1 MSVYKTIAKN
11 FAANSFGMGVN
22 FLNQIA
28 MVPLFITHWGIDKYA
43 DWILITAFSSFFAM
57 TDMGLNRASNNE
69 FVIKYQQKD
78 YSTCIKLQTNSFLFV
93 LSVFAAFMVVA
104 IFISLVWGF
113 KGLLGIKVFS
123 EMESSVAFILLLS
136 EVFLTM
142 YGRVYHGVLRAT
154 SRTHVAIIIDNV
166 VRLAVLVILFFGIF
180 FKVDLITLLI
190 LYLSPT
196 VAGILFKHYYSS
208 RIFAVKLS
216 YQNFDSKV
224 FKSLMKPSL
233 AFMMFPLGQAV
244 SSQGLVFVV
253 NTVLGPSVLVAF
265 TTTRT
270 LVNFLRQL
278 MNMLSTSINP
288 EICAAYGRK
297 DTKTIINIYY
307 RSLLIT
313 FASTMACIIVLLFVG
328 EYIYHEWTKHAIMF
342 NAAFFTGMLFVLLV
356 SCLWGMSSVI
366 PLATN
371 THGPFTI
378 AFLISQVTA
387 VVLCFVILKVSPRME
402 LIPFVLLVTEMAL
415 FIVTLRQNNRFLHIN
430 FRRMYQELWHQ
441 TKFLFLKGMQLIHVV
456 HYEK

>member
-11 FAANSFGMGVN
+11 FAANSFGLGVN

-28 MVPLFITHWGIDKYA
+28 MVPLFITHWGVDKYA
-43 DWILITAFSSFFAM
+43 DWILITAFSTFFGM

-78 YSTCIKLQTNSFLFV
+78 YLTCTKLQTNAFLFV
-93 LSVFAAFMVVA
+93 LSVFAVFMMLA
-104 IFISLVWGF
+104 IFISITLGF
-113 KGLLGIKVFS
+113 KGLLGVKVFTETETS
-123 EMESSVAFILLLS
+123 LAFILLLS

-142 YGRVYHGVLRAT
+142 YGRVYHGVFRAT
-154 SRTHVAIIIDNV
+154 SRTHIAIIIDNI
-166 VRLAVLVILFFGIF
+166 VRLAVLIILFFGIF
-180 FKVDLITLLI
+180 LQMDLVTLLL

-196 VAGILFKHYYSS
+196 VTGILFKHYYSS
-208 RIFAVKLS
+208 RIFNIKLTLK
-216 YQNFDSKV
+216 NFDSGV

-233 AFMMFPLGQAV
+233 AFMMFPMGQAV

-253 NTVLGPSVLVAF
+253 NTTLGPSVLVAF

-297 DTKTIINIYY
+297 DNKTMIDIYY

-313 FASTMACIIVLLFVG
+313 FVSTLISIVVLLFVG
-328 EYIYHEWTKHAIMF
+328 EFIYHEWTKDAILF
-342 NAAFFTGMLFVLLV
+342 NRAFFTGMLFVLLA

-371 THGPFTI
+371 THERFTI
-378 AFLISQVTA
+378 AFLISQIA
-387 VVLCFVILKVSPRME
+387 GVILCYLLLKAYPRME
-402 LIPFVLLVTEMAL
+402 LIPSVLIVTELSL
-415 FIVTLRQNNRFLHIN
+415 FVYTLIENNKFLNIS
-430 FRRMYQELWHQ
+430 FRKMYHELWQQ
-441 TKFLFLKGMQLIHVV
+441 TKFLFLKGMQIIHVAN
-456 HYEK
+456 YNK